1 MVSKT
6 VNMRTFHILLAVST
20 LVLPLL
26 HHRGHT
32 AAYACMRISGL
43 GPARRSSTRAIV
55 SVRSAADDASAV
67 EKTESKSDEYSEEM
81 TESKSDEYSEVM
93 QQRMGTSLTY
103 R

>member
-1 MVSKT
+1 
-6 VNMRTFHILLAVST
+6 
-20 LVLPLL
+20 
-26 HHRGHT
+26 
-32 AAYACMRISGL
+32 
-43 GPARRSSTRAIV
+43 V